1 MWNTSRIWYFK
12 INDFL
17 GDNISIIYDKKNANQ
32 LYFDDNGYVIDNKF
46 KKIVNSDFQEFIDK
60 VIYEKTLCYEGIQ
73 SVQFLSSKGKIT
85 VNTDSKFMAF
95 WCNENYNF
103 ICVEGWDVIPDLIDN
118 NHKLEEKVGINEIS
132 PKQRHKIRY
141 SLKFER

>member
-1 MWNTSRIWYFK
+1 
-12 INDFL
+12 
-17 GDNISIIYDKKNANQ
+17 
-32 LYFDDNGYVIDNKF
+32 
-46 KKIVNSDFQEFIDK
+46 
-60 VIYEKTLCYEGIQ
+60 
-73 SVQFLSSKGKIT
+73 
-85 VNTDSKFMAF
+85 MAF